1 MRKILY
7 FAFAALLAVAF
18 ASCEKKSN
26 KGTGDE
32 PASWVNPN
40 SQDGVMLHTF
50 SVAANRPVR
59 FSQGNLQYRASTGTW
74 RFAPN
79 QWEMRGEENNQRG
92 EDYSG
97 WIDLFCWGATGYNGR
112 LPYVVPTSSKGFEE
126 PQSGLNNTDYD
137 WGHYLPIANGGN
149 QANRWRTLT
158 GEEWT
163 YLFRG
168 RPQAERLFGFATVNG
183 VEGIILLPDV
193 WDNPVEVLSFVPGAD
208 KGLNWES
215 AGSGGAFY
223 DRIGNDDHYKDNKYS
238 AADWNAMEKAGA
250 IFLPAA
256 GSYANGSGYGSN
268 KSKFGYNRGYY
279 WSATRN
285 GQDYAYAVDFSSNP
299 TDAFT
304 CFVPAYPYAYVQFAM
319 AVRLVR

>member
-1 MRKILY
+1 
-7 FAFAALLAVAF
+7 
-18 ASCEKKSN
+18 
-26 KGTGDE
+26 
-32 PASWVNPN
+32 
-40 SQDGVMLHTF
+40 MLHTF

-112 LPYVVPTSSKGFEE
+112 LPYVVPTSSEGFR
-126 PQSGLNNTDYD
+126 QGDIANTDYD

-168 RPQAERLFGFATVNG
+168 RPQAERLFG
-183 VEGIILLPDV
+183 
-193 WDNPVEVLSFVPGAD
+193 SFQPHRCLYLFCS
-208 KGLNWES
+208 GLYLRLR
-215 AGSGGAFY
+215 AIRYGCPFGSLTG
-223 DRIGNDDHYKDNKYS
+223 K
-238 AADWNAMEKAGA
+238 
-250 IFLPAA
+250 
-256 GSYANGSGYGSN
+256 
-268 KSKFGYNRGYY
+268 
-279 WSATRN
+279 
-285 GQDYAYAVDFSSNP
+285 
-299 TDAFT
+299 
-304 CFVPAYPYAYVQFAM
+304 
-319 AVRLVR
+319 

>member
-1 MRKILY
+1 
-7 FAFAALLAVAF
+7 
-18 ASCEKKSN
+18 
-26 KGTGDE
+26 
-32 PASWVNPN
+32 
-40 SQDGVMLHTF
+40 MLHTF

-112 LPYVVPTSSKGFEE
+112 LPYVVPSSSEGFDE
-126 PQSGLNNTDYD
+126 PQGGIDNTDYD

-158 GEEWT
+158 GAEWL
-163 YLFRG
+163 YLFIG

-208 KGLNWES
+208 KGLSWEI
-215 AGSGGAFY
+215 SGWGAY
-223 DRIGNDDHYKDNKYS
+223 RDHTNADHYKDNKYS

-256 GSYANGSGYGSN
+256 GFYANGSGYGN
-268 KSKFGYNRGYY
+268 KGEICEYNRGHY
-279 WSATRN
+279 WSTTRQ
-285 GQDYAYAVDFSSNP
+285 GGSYAYTMDFYSSP
-299 TDAFT
+299 TDVFT
-304 CFVPAYPYAYVQFAM
+304 YCAPATYRGYVQFAM

>member
-1 MRKILY
+1 
-7 FAFAALLAVAF
+7 
-18 ASCEKKSN
+18 
-26 KGTGDE
+26 
-32 PASWVNPN
+32 
-40 SQDGVMLHTF
+40 MLHTF

-79 QWEMRGEENNQRG
+79 QWEIIGGDNNNRSM
-92 EDYSG
+92 DYNG

-168 RPQAERLFGFATVNG
+168 RPQAERLFGFATVNE

-208 KGLNWES
+208 KGLNWENAS
-215 AGSGGAFY
+215 SGGAFY
-223 DRIGNDDHYKDNKYS
+223 DRTGNDDHYKDNKYS

-256 GSYANGSGYGSN
+256 GGYSNGTYFN
-268 KSKFGYNRGYY
+268 KNINSDYNRGGY
-279 WSATRN
+279 WSATRKN
-285 GQDYAYAVDFSSNP
+285 DDQVYVLDFYSNP
-299 TDAFT
+299 TTHTFLAPST
-304 CFVPAYPYAYVQFAM
+304 NTTYVQFGK